1 MKSLTALLSFMS
13 FAALKP
19 AQGLA
24 FGFGGSKARVERIPQ
39 LLREIP
45 SSIEQDCVQ
54 AKMQTRRKMILS
66 SFALFPVLV
75 GACSSANA
83 RVVLNDDGD
92 YEEVPEEDW
101 QTTWK
106 QRLDKANSMSKD
118 EIFNAARGAGNLQ
131 LKDGEES
138 DASRK
143 RRAMSACRDSNLR
156 SKAGVNDAKT
166 CNNRVMIGDSRFI
179 LDQL

>member
-1 MKSLTALLSFMS
+1 
-13 FAALKP
+13 
-19 AQGLA
+19 
-24 FGFGGSKARVERIPQ
+24 
-39 LLREIP
+39 
-45 SSIEQDCVQ
+45 
-54 AKMQTRRKMILS
+54 
-66 SFALFPVLV
+66 
-75 GACSSANA
+75 
-83 RVVLNDDGD
+83 
-92 YEEVPEEDW
+92 
-101 QTTWK
+101 
-106 QRLDKANSMSKD
+106 MSKD

>member
-1 MKSLTALLSFMS
+1 MYPFIS
-13 FAALKP
+13 FAALGP

-24 FGFGGSKARVERIPQ
+24 FGFGRSKAHVGLIPQ
-39 LLREIP
+39 LQERSP
-45 SSIEQDCVQ
+45 FVEQDAVQ
-54 AKMQTRRKMILS
+54 SNTQTRRKMVLAS
-66 SFALFPVLV
+66 LAALPVIV

-118 EIFNAARGAGNLQ
+118 EIFNAARGAGNLE
-131 LKDGEES
+131 LKEGEES
-138 DASRK
+138 DASKK
-143 RRAMSACRDSNLR
+143 RRAMSACRDGNLR
-156 SKAGVNDAKT
+156 SRAGVDDAKT
-166 CNNRVMIGDSRFI
+166 CNNRVMSGDSDFI
-179 LDQL
+179 LGKL